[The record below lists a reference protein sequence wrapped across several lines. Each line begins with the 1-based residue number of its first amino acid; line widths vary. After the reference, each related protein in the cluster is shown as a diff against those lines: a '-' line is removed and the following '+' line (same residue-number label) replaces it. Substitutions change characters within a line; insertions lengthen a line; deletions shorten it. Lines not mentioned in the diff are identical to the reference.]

1 MRRIGHFHS
10 TAYAYNAWDEG
21 RMGISSSPSRD
32 PSIPFAK
39 QRTLSINL
47 GTCIEVTET
56 EGGSRCFAGEDRRD
70 NGERSTISP
79 CFVLLALASPS
90 KIETLM
96 DVYARNVPAER
107 ERERESENSYVYNF
121 WNNFYRIKWIRIF
134 FFFFLLKIQY
144 R

>member
-10 TAYAYNAWDEG
+10 IAYAYNAWDEG
-21 RMGISSSPSRD
+21 RMGISSSSSSPPRD

-39 QRTLSINL
+39 QRALSINL

-56 EGGSRCFAGEDRRD
+56 EGGSTRCFAGEDRRD

-96 DVYARNVPAER
+96 DVYARNVCLQSEIER
-107 ERERESENSYVYNF
+107 ERAV
-121 WNNFYRIKWIRIF
+121 IRTFTIF
-134 FFFFLLKIQY
+134 EIIFIEI
-144 R
+144 

>member
-1 MRRIGHFHS
+1 
-10 TAYAYNAWDEG
+10 
-21 RMGISSSPSRD
+21 MGISFSPPRD

-47 GTCIEVTET
+47 ATCIEVTET
-56 EGGSRCFAGEDRRD
+56 EGGSRCFAGEVRRD

-96 DVYARNVPAER
+96 DVYVRNAC
-107 ERERESENSYVYNF
+107 
-121 WNNFYRIKWIRIF
+121 
-134 FFFFLLKIQY
+134 L
-144 R
+144 